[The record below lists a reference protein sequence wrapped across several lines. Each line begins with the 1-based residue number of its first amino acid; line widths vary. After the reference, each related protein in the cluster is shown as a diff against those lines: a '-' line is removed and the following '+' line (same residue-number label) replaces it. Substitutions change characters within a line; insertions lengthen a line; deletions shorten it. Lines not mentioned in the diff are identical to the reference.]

1 MESGLSSAARSR
13 VSDFADVAKPASA
26 PCPDNRRGPGAAV
39 SGRIEPA
46 RSLPGEGETTR
57 ITLPGVGAAT
67 RIDLLRLG
75 PGISVALSQ
84 FAPGPGR
91 EDVILW
97 PAGRLLIAFNLSGI
111 MTIRDAAGR
120 DHDICNG
127 EGWVLRT
134 SSEAL
139 TRVLHPGQGCSN
151 LVIAIQ
157 AEAVTERLRRVIAQE
172 LPDPGMVRGFRLSR
186 PARGL
191 PERFFDGAD
200 TPAALLR
207 KEGDCLAL
215 VGNVFEELAQQ
226 GRAGAMPEAMLL
238 VARTE
243 ALLRDRLAEAL
254 SLDDLA
260 QDLGL
265 SHVTLNRCFRRETGT
280 TVFERLRE
288 LRLERAAE
296 LIGHQGRS
304 LTEIAYDCGFS
315 SPSHLSTAFRKR
327 FGMTARSWRRHG
339 SQRN

>member
-1 MESGLSSAARSR
+1 MSSAARSR

-26 PCPDNRRGPGAAV
+26 PCPDHRRGPGAAV

-46 RSLPGEGETTR
+46 RSFPGEGETTR

-84 FAPGPGR
+84 FAPGRGR

-97 PAGRLLIAFNLSGI
+97 PAGRLLIAFNLLGI

-134 SSEAL
+134 NSEAL

-151 LVIAIQ
+151 LVIVIE
-157 AEAVTERLRRVIAQE
+157 AEAVTERLCRVIAQE
-172 LPDPGMVRGFRLSR
+172 LPDPGMVRRFRLSR

-191 PERFFDGAD
+191 PERFFLMAP
-200 TPAALLR
+200 TPRRRCCARREIASPSSAMSSR
-207 KEGDCLAL
+207 
-215 VGNVFEELAQQ
+215 NWRS
-226 GRAGAMPEAMLL
+226 RAVRGPCPRAMLL

-243 ALLRDRLAEAL
+243 ALLRDRLAETF